1 MSHGSVSEWLSIQ
14 GVWVLVALVD
24 LLCCWRPLRC
34 LRSKHLIAQP
44 LQPLDE
50 AARPLVPIY
59 LLEELHSFLL
69 IGLPSHH
76 HVVEND
82 QDAMRDSES
91 SPFRSP
97 SVLEA
102 SILLTQVRL
111 CVSGGVSGLHQRHFD
126 VVIARPGSPRPAF
139 ACTFVVAWTDS
150 RP

>member
-1 MSHGSVSEWLSIQ
+1 MSHGSVSERLGIQ
-14 GVWVLVALVD
+14 GVWVPVALVD
-24 LLCCWRPLRC
+24 LLCCWRPLGH
-34 LRSKHLIAQP
+34 LRSKHLIAQS

-50 AARPLVPIY
+50 AVRHLMPIH

-82 QDAMRDSES
+82 EDTMRDSES
-91 SPFRSP
+91 SPFSSP

-102 SILLTQVRL
+102 SILLAQVRL
-111 CVSGGVSGLHQRHFD
+111 RMSGGVSGLHQRHFD

-139 ACTFVVAWTDS
+139 ACTCVVAWKDP

>member
-1 MSHGSVSEWLSIQ
+1 MSHGSVLERLGIQ
-14 GVWVLVALVD
+14 GVWVPVALVD
-24 LLCCWRPLRC
+24 FLCCWRPLGH
-34 LRSKHLIAQP
+34 LRSKHLIAQS

-50 AARPLVPIY
+50 AVRHLMPIH
-59 LLEELHSFLL
+59 LLEELYSFLL

-82 QDAMRDSES
+82 EDTMRDSES
-91 SPFRSP
+91 SPFSSP

-102 SILLTQVRL
+102 SILLAQVRL
-111 CVSGGVSGLHQRHFD
+111 RVSGLHERHFD

-139 ACTFVVAWTDS
+139 ACTFVVARTDP